1 MCVPHPGMCTRRL
14 PYWLTHSRDI
24 LLTEYVQKVLGK
36 WILPSD
42 STFFLSLLLFWILF
56 HSLLFN
62 YPSNKYLKGDF
73 MPGIFLGSKFMLNC
87 NCTFHSTRMAGATLW
102 NHFFFTPS
110 LSFIQE
116 WIIAFLLSVASG
128 IVFNVSI
135 LFPHPENNLVWNT
148 IIEVYILDDIHFDSN
163 GVKGLKSTEF
173 VLIVEFLGSASWVV
187 WVTGRSKEERDF
199 FTCFQISSHNKDI
212 FIWLISGSMVDE
224 VLQRAPIS
232 GERQRNWTAGSLCLT
247 LTSPQQ
253 LPGIR
258 AGMEEVLEGNEC
270 SLNPEFCHK
279 FLLQNLNISSEI
291 HSPLYY
297 LTKAYLRIR

>member
-110 LSFIQE
+110 LQVGLFSHSFRNGS
-116 WIIAFLLSVASG
+116 LLFCSQLHLVSFSMCLYYFHTRKT
-128 IVFNVSI
+128 IWFETWSLKHTYLMISISI
-135 LFPHPENNLVWNT
+135 LM
-148 IIEVYILDDIHFDSN
+148 
-163 GVKGLKSTEF
+163 G
-173 VLIVEFLGSASWVV
+173 
-187 WVTGRSKEERDF
+187 
-199 FTCFQISSHNKDI
+199 
-212 FIWLISGSMVDE
+212 
-224 VLQRAPIS
+224 
-232 GERQRNWTAGSLCLT
+232 
-247 LTSPQQ
+247 
-253 LPGIR
+253 
-258 AGMEEVLEGNEC
+258 
-270 SLNPEFCHK
+270 
-279 FLLQNLNISSEI
+279 
-291 HSPLYY
+291 
-297 LTKAYLRIR
+297 